1 MSITFRQDVFD
12 VVGPVCE
19 SSDFLGLARELPT
32 PNPGDGLVVHDAG
45 AYCMAMAST
54 YNLKMRPSEWWI
66 EEGKLKKIRHQET
79 LEDHMKLFSGL

>member
-1 MSITFRQDVFD
+1 MVLTAELTAPSSAPKQVFD

-45 AYCMAMAST
+45 RSCCRLEHMEVERLD
-54 YNLKMRPSEWWI
+54 LKLLIDPDR
-66 EEGKLKKIRHQET
+66 
-79 LEDHMKLFSGL
+79 